1 MNYLEFIETMSFS
14 KIRRELFTDD
24 EFQEFQTYLLNH
36 YEDGDVISHSG
47 GCRKIR
53 WSRKGMGK
61 RGGVRVIYYARTISG
76 RIYLLLVYPKNS
88 QSDLTHDQ
96 KSQLRMVID
105 KMK

>member
-1 MNYLEFIETMSFS
+1 MSFS
-14 KIRRELFTDD
+14 KIRHELFTDD

-105 KMK
+105 KLK

>member
-14 KIRRELFTDD
+14 KIRHELFTDD

-53 WSRKGMGK
+53 WGRKGIGK
-61 RGGVRVIYYARTISG
+61 RGGVRVIYYARAISG
-76 RIYLLLVYPKNS
+76 RIYLLLAYPKNS
-88 QSDLTHDQ
+88 QSDLTQDQ
-96 KSQLRMVID
+96 KSQLRMAIA
-105 KMK
+105 KLK